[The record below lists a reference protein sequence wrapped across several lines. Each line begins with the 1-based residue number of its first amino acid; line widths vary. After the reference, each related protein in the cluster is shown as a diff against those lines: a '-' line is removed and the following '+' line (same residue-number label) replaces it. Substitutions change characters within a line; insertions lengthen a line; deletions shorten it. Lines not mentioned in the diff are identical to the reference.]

1 MDQEPDS
8 GENAETAVQPPQ
20 VRGWIV
26 LFVVVTAVS
35 LVRATEG
42 FFVFMSSVESHAL
55 PSADVAPAERLY
67 DIVAGVSG
75 GVGAIMIGIGFVMMF
90 LRAATV
96 PKYWRR
102 LLVAIACVDLCWMP
116 VIQAYVGEGRRRLH
130 ASEAL
135 AVAEQASWS
144 YFTTALGIVICL
156 VWARYWLKSRRVEA
170 TYGPQEVSSIWDD
183 PLGALWRTRGS
194 NVAREEAEGGVEMGE
209 E

>member
-8 GENAETAVQPPQ
+8 GENAETAVQPPP

-55 PSADVAPAERLY
+55 PSPDVAPAERLY

-75 GVGAIMIGIGFVMMF
+75 GVGAI
-90 LRAATV
+90 
-96 PKYWRR
+96 P
-102 LLVAIACVDLCWMP
+102 LLQELP
-116 VIQAYVGEGRRRLH
+116 RH
-130 ASEAL
+130 A
-135 AVAEQASWS
+135 
-144 YFTTALGIVICL
+144 
-156 VWARYWLKSRRVEA
+156 
-170 TYGPQEVSSIWDD
+170 VSSIWDD
-183 PLGALWRTRGS
+183 PLGALRRTRCS
-194 NVAREEAEGGVEMGE
+194 TVAREEAEGGAEMRE